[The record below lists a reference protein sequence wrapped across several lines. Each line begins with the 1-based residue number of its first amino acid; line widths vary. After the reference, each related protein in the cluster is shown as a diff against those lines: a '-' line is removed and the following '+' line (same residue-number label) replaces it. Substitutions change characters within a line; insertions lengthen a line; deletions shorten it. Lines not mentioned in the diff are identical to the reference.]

1 MAQGHAKSYRSD
13 QASRLRELVRR
24 TRSTPLATTVAI
36 TSGKGGVGKSNI
48 AVNLSIQL
56 AFRGAR
62 VVLVDVDMGLANA
75 DLLMN
80 VQPRYTLSHVLS
92 GVRDLDEVVTEGPG
106 GVRFVPGASGLHE
119 LADLSEFERQN
130 LMSRLK
136 KLETNTDI
144 IVLDCGAGIG
154 RNVLGFALAA
164 DRVVVVS
171 TPQPTAMTDAYAMIK
186 ALRRERYGQRLGVFV
201 NMANSR
207 AEALETF
214 ERLSKVSRKFLNYIV
229 ADEGYMLH
237 DTAVEQAVRERCP
250 FVVRSPGSNA
260 SACITALA
268 NGLTRGT
275 TGQQCRGGFF
285 SRVAGLFM

>member
-1 MAQGHAKSYRSD
+1 MAEGRAPSYRSD

-24 TRSTPLATTVAI
+24 SRATPLATTLAV

-48 AVNLSIQL
+48 AVNLSISL
-56 AFRGAR
+56 SMRGVR
-62 VVLVDVDMGLANA
+62 VALVDVDMGLANA

-80 VQPRYTLSHVLS
+80 IQPRYTLSHVLS
-92 GVRDLDEVVTEGPG
+92 GVRDLDEVLVDGPG
-106 GVRFVPGASGLHE
+106 GIRFVPGASGLHE

-130 LMSRLK
+130 LMGRLR
-136 KLETNTDI
+136 KLEINTDI

-164 DRVVVVS
+164 DRVIVVS
-171 TPQPTAMTDAYAMIK
+171 TPQPTAMTDAYAIIK
-186 ALRRERYGQRLGVFV
+186 ALHRERYQERVGLFV
-201 NMANSR
+201 NMANGR
-207 AEALETF
+207 TEAQDTYG
-214 ERLSKVSRKFLNYIV
+214 RISKVSHKFLKYTI

-260 SACITALA
+260 TACIGALA
-268 NGLTRGT
+268 SGLTRGAT
-275 TGQQCRGGFF
+275 APDRGGGFF